1 MVKRDDEIQGGVV
14 KVVPQLLKEERQSE
28 GGDADRAVNLDGLS
42 SLLPTPSEGGEER
55 WRPTRPIYHHN
66 LAITDLLACF
76 TSHLAIL
83 TNK

>member
-1 MVKRDDEIQGGVV
+1 MVRYSGGVV
-14 KVVPQLLKEERQSE
+14 KAVPQLLKEERPSK

-42 SLLPTPSEGGEER
+42 SLLPAPSEGGEER
-55 WRPTRPIYHHN
+55 RRPTRPIYHQN
-66 LAITDLLACF
+66 LAVTDLLACF